1 MSLRRWQSGCINKAL
16 GHFSAEQHFF
26 CQATP
31 GAGKTRMAA
40 ELARRL
46 LDQGKIDVVIC
57 FAPSCQVV
65 EGIQRTFEGTLQR
78 PFDGRIGA
86 AGVALTY
93 QSIEHKEES
102 FWRLFK
108 TLRVFAVFDEIHHCS
123 GGDGVQGANIW
134 GQKIIQQLQDAA
146 AFTLAMSGT
155 PWRSDEQSI
164 ALARYSTPEGRLIV
178 DYRYSLAEAVEEKV
192 CRIPH
197 ITLLDNTE
205 ITIEQPGNAQQS
217 YTGFAPLL
225 RQSETTFEHLVTHEE
240 VNLQLLELS
249 RQRLDIVRRT
259 VPDAAG
265 LVIATNI
272 DHAHQISALL
282 QRMNESAVVVTTH
295 RTDASDVINEFRYG
309 AAKWIIAVGM
319 ISEGTDIPRLQ
330 VCCYLSRVRTEMY
343 YRQVLGRILR
353 RRAGIDAEAWMFM
366 LAEPGLKACAE
377 RLMDDLPEHL
387 AVCQH
392 LHFVTVPGDTDLNI
406 EAAPIASPAQEAGGN
421 SKEAQPRNR
430 SSDFHED
437 SGSLLGKLILSG
449 SFRERLLALF

>member
-1 MSLRRWQSGCINKAL
+1 MALRRWQSECINKAL

-40 ELARRL
+40 ELALKL
-46 LDQGKIDVVIC
+46 LEQEKIDVVIC

-65 EGIQRTFEGTLQR
+65 EGLQRTFEDILQR
-78 PFDGRIGA
+78 PFDGQIGA

-93 QSIEHKEES
+93 QSIEHKDES

-108 TLRVFAVFDEIHHCS
+108 TLRVFAIFDEIHHCS

-146 AFTLAMSGT
+146 VFTLAMSGT
-155 PWRSDEQSI
+155 PWRSDEHSI
-164 ALARYSTPEGRLIV
+164 ALARYSTPEGRLVV
-178 DYRYSLAEAVEEKV
+178 DYRYSLAEAIEEEV
-192 CRIPH
+192 CRTPH
-197 ITLLDNTE
+197 ITLVDNTE
-205 ITIEQPGNAQQS
+205 ITVEKPNNTRRS
-217 YTGFAPLL
+217 YAGFASLL
-225 RQSETTFEHLVTHEE
+225 KQSEASFESLVTHEE

-249 RQRLDIVRRT
+249 RRRLDMVRRT
-259 VPDAAG
+259 ISDAAG
-265 LVIATNI
+265 LVVATNI
-272 DHAHQISALL
+272 EHAHQISALL
-282 QRMNESAVVVTTH
+282 QQMNESSVVVTTH

-330 VCCYLSRVRTEMY
+330 VCCYLSRIRTEMY

-366 LAEPGLKACAE
+366 LAEPELIACAE

-406 EAAPIASPAQEAGGN
+406 EAASRASPAQEAVGN
-421 SKEAQPRNR
+421 SKEEQPRNR
-430 SSDFHED
+430 LSDFHED

-449 SFRERLLALF
+449 SFRERLLAFF

>member
-1 MSLRRWQSGCINKAL
+1 MALRRWQCECINKAL

-40 ELARRL
+40 ELALKL
-46 LDQGKIDVVIC
+46 LEQEKIDVVIC

-65 EGIQRTFEGTLQR
+65 EGLQRTFEGVLQR
-78 PFDGRIGA
+78 PFDGQIGA

-93 QSIEHKEES
+93 QSIEHKDES

-108 TLRVFAVFDEIHHCS
+108 TLRVFAIFDEIHHCS
-123 GGDGVQGANIW
+123 GGDGTQGANIW

-146 AFTLAMSGT
+146 ALTLAMSGT

-192 CRIPH
+192 CRIPY

-205 ITIEQPGNAQQS
+205 ITIEQPGNAQRS

-225 RQSETTFEHLVTHEE
+225 RQSDATFELLVTHEE

-249 RQRLDIVRRT
+249 SQRLDIVRRT

-272 DHAHQISALL
+272 DHAHQISVLL
-282 QRMNESAVVVTTH
+282 QRMNESSVVVTTH
-295 RTDASDVINEFRYG
+295 RTDANDVINEFRYG
-309 AAKWIIAVGM
+309 TAKWIIAVGM

-330 VCCYLSRVRTEMY
+330 VCCYLSRIRTEMY
-343 YRQVLGRILR
+343 FRQVLGRILR
-353 RRAGIDAEAWMFM
+353 RLSAMDAEAWMFM

-392 LHFVTVPGDTDLNI
+392 LHFVSEHGDFSLRPNVELRAS
-406 EAAPIASPAQEAGGN
+406 EAHASVADAALPPKSPA
-421 SKEAQPRNR
+421 
-430 SSDFHED
+430 
-437 SGSLLGKLILSG
+437 I
-449 SFRERLLALF
+449 SFRQDSKDLPGTLVISGVFREQLLAFF

>member
-1 MSLRRWQSGCINKAL
+1 MALRRWQSECINKAL
-16 GHFSAEQHFF
+16 GHFSTEQHFF

-93 QSIEHKEES
+93 QSIEYKDEA

-155 PWRSDEQSI
+155 PWRSDEHSI

-178 DYRYSLAEAVEEKV
+178 DYQYSLAEAVEEKV

-205 ITIEQPGNAQQS
+205 ITIEQPGNAQRS

-225 RQSETTFEHLVTHEE
+225 RQSDATFEHLVTHEE

-249 RQRLDIVRRT
+249 RQRLDIVRRA

-272 DHAHQISALL
+272 DHAHQISVLL
-282 QRMNESAVVVTTH
+282 QRMNESSVVVTTH
-295 RTDASDVINEFRYG
+295 RTDANEAINEFRYG
-309 AAKWIIAVGM
+309 TAKWIVAVGM

-330 VCCYLSRVRTEMY
+330 VCCYLSRIRTEMY
-343 YRQVLGRILR
+343 FRQVLGRILR
-353 RRAGIDAEAWMFM
+353 RLGVTDGEAWMFM
-366 LAEPGLKACAE
+366 LAEPGLTAFAE

-387 AVCQH
+387 AVCEY
-392 LHFVTVPGDTDLNI
+392 LHFVSVPGGSDLCLDA
-406 EAAPIASPAQEAGGN
+406 ESCTTSTKHSERSTGVPSEGSLPAVSEETEN
-421 SKEAQPRNR
+421 
-430 SSDFHED
+430 
-437 SGSLLGKLILSG
+437 LLGKLVLTG
-449 SFRERLLALF
+449 SFRERLLAFF

>member
-1 MSLRRWQSGCINKAL
+1 MALRRWQSECINKAL

-86 AGVALTY
+86 AGIALTY

-197 ITLLDNTE
+197 ITLLDNTK
-205 ITIEQPGNAQQS
+205 ITIDQPGNIQRS

-225 RQSETTFEHLVTHEE
+225 RQSEATFEHLVTHEE

-259 VPDAAG
+259 IPDAAG

-272 DHAHQISALL
+272 DHAHQISLLL
-282 QRMNESAVVVTTH
+282 QRMNESSVVVTTH
-295 RTDASDVINEFRYG
+295 RTDAVCVINEFRYG
-309 AAKWIIAVGM
+309 TAKWIIAVGM

-330 VCCYLSRVRTEMY
+330 VCCYLSRIRTEMY

-366 LAEPGLKACAE
+366 LAEPELKACAE

-392 LHFVTVPGDTDLNI
+392 LHFVTVQGDSELNI
-406 EAAPIASPAQEAGGN
+406 DAAPIATLAQEAAG
-421 SKEAQPRNR
+421 KEELPPRSR
-430 SSDFHED
+430 SSDSLEEG
-437 SGSLLGKLILSG
+437 GSLLGKLILSG
-449 SFRERLLALF
+449 SFRERLLAFF